1 MLDSNKTTN
10 FNKKSHF
17 KAFVYVS
24 YDTIQFIWYA
34 HYIVRFMN
42 TYYTPIRYETFYT
55 RYDTYCMILTTMVV
69 ALQITSILKQKQ
81 PYSSSSFSIF
91 HVKKRKNTSSKWML
105 HFEMKRGLEPKRKK
119 EKKNLCLEIEDA
131 SLRNETNSSWFVN
144 CLSSKIMIYKLV
156 VK

>member
-119 EKKNLCLEIEDA
+119 EKKKKIYIYIYLPQNRGCL
-131 SLRNETNSSWFVN
+131 T
-144 CLSSKIMIYKLV
+144 SKWVELFMICKLLI
-156 VK
+156 K